1 MDLQLKNR
9 VAVVMASSR
18 GLGAGTARVFAQEG
32 ARVVMSARDQAAL
45 RATAE
50 RISAETGS
58 ETYPVA
64 GDATKPAD
72 IAQLFD
78 AAMTRYG
85 RIDALVVNAGGPP
98 GGTFMALDDAAW
110 LAAVEGTFM
119 NAVRAARLAIPIMT
133 KQGGGSI
140 TLIESASIKHPIDGL
155 ILSNSLRLG
164 VAGLVKTLAREVG
177 PAGIRVNLICPGA
190 FLTDRVKSLSE
201 ASAKRKGTRLED
213 ELAERAAAA
222 PLGRIGDPEEFG
234 RACVFLASPAAGYI
248 TGAALVIDGGT
259 SRAL

>member
-1 MDLQLKNR
+1 MDLQLKNS
-9 VAVVMASSR
+9 VAIVMAASK

-32 ARVVMSARDQAAL
+32 ARVVMSARDEVTL

-50 RISAETGS
+50 RISAETGA
-58 ETYPVA
+58 ETYPIA
-64 GDATKPAD
+64 ADATKPDD
-72 IAQLFD
+72 IARLFE
-78 AAMTRYG
+78 AAMSRYG

-98 GGTFMALDDAAW
+98 VGTFMSFDDAAW
-110 LAAVEGTFM
+110 MAAVEGTFM

-140 TLIESASIKHPIDGL
+140 TLIESASIKHPLDGF

-177 PAGIRVNLICPGA
+177 PAGIRVNMICPA
-190 FLTDRVKSLSE
+190 AILTDRVKTSSE
-201 ASAKRKGTRLED
+201 ALAARKGTRLED
-213 ELAERAAAA
+213 ELAERVAAS
-222 PLGRIGDPEEFG
+222 PLGRFGDPEEFG

-248 TGAALVIDGGT
+248 TGAALIIDGGT

>member
-1 MDLQLKNR
+1 MDLKLKDS
-9 VAVVMASSR
+9 VAVVMAASK

-32 ARVVMSARDQAAL
+32 ARVVMSARDEATL

-50 RISAETGS
+50 RISTETGA

-64 GDATKPAD
+64 GDATKLDD
-72 IAQLFD
+72 IARLFD

-85 RIDALVVNAGGPP
+85 RIDALVINAGGPP
-98 GGTFMALDDAAW
+98 GGTFMAFDDAAW
-110 LAAVEGTFM
+110 MTAVEGTFM

-177 PAGIRVNLICPGA
+177 PAGIRVNLICPGT
-190 FLTDRVKSLSE
+190 FLTDRVKTLSE

-213 ELAERAAAA
+213 ELAERAAAS

-248 TGAALVIDGGT
+248 TGAALIIDGGT